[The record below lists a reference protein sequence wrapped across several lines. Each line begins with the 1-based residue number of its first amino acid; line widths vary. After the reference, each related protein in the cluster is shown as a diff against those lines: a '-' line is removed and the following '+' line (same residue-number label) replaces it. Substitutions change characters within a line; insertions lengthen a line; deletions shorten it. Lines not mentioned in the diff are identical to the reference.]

1 MASRSRDNEKTLT
14 KRQTENL
21 RATAA
26 QHASGIITRLAKHM
40 AGEIELSATQI
51 RAAEILLRKTVP
63 DLSNVEHEGGTEH
76 THYHITDK
84 ALTEDDWEARYN
96 VSGDLAATGRP
107 TESLN

>member
-1 MASRSRDNEKTLT
+1 MASRSRDNEKKLT

-26 QHASGIITRLAKHM
+26 KHSGAIMARLAKHVL
-40 AGEIELSATQI
+40 GEDEMTSTQV

-63 DLSNVEHEGGTEH
+63 DLSAIEHEGGEEH

-84 ALTEDDWEARYN
+84 PLSENEWESRYQVDPGVEPTN
-96 VSGDLAATGRP
+96 GT
-107 TESLN
+107 TESTH